1 MYGHSYVNCF
11 QVTVMFKMITR
22 ERATAH
28 FGHARVSRPL
38 AVLRDPHSTLSP
50 RTRKVAKHIIT
61 LMRQSFTGSTP
72 AMRHRQFLC
81 ALLHWCGFWAACEML
96 VTRYRIDGE
105 DIADLVHHCVSTVP
119 VAIGGEH
126 IPTCAPDV
134 SALPVASM
142 ADHISASGET
152 LRSTSGGIAN
162 SLDADVV
169 GLRVETSLLGFIDK
183 ARTEI
188 SRHPG
193 SGSEMKLKTNVGQAA
208 SERSGQCDD
217 VAMGA
222 VHALCFRQQEDVISV
237 SSASSMDAD
246 PSDSATN

>member
-1 MYGHSYVNCF
+1 
-11 QVTVMFKMITR
+11 
-22 ERATAH
+22 
-28 FGHARVSRPL
+28 
-38 AVLRDPHSTLSP
+38 
-50 RTRKVAKHIIT
+50 
-61 LMRQSFTGSTP
+61 
-72 AMRHRQFLC
+72 
-81 ALLHWCGFWAACEML
+81 ML

-169 GLRVETSLLGFIDK
+169 GLRVE
-183 ARTEI
+183 RTEI

-222 VHALCFRQQEDVISV
+222 VHALMHAFRQQEDVISV